1 MCHNKN
7 TKKIYFSTENFAHI
21 VCYLLN
27 SKRIIIQ
34 MYQINPY
41 VISVILLH
49 CGLLRLQLKL
59 NNIALMPF
67 LFKARLSHINQT
79 DIRYV
84 FYLLKLNNTRIRFLS
99 TEIKYHMNTCKYLLS
114 ICGLP
119 YRYLKRTLR
128 TILICFANKKKCSYS
143 SLMSSKD
150 I

>member
-1 MCHNKN
+1 MWFVK
-7 TKKIYFSTENFAHI
+7 TAVEIKI
-21 VCYLLN
+21 
-27 SKRIIIQ
+27 
-34 MYQINPY
+34 
-41 VISVILLH
+41 
-49 CGLLRLQLKL
+49 
-59 NNIALMPF
+59 IALMPF

-84 FYLLKLNNTRIRFLS
+84 FYLLKLNNTRIRFLL

-150 I
+150 IWLEKKKKKKKFFDLLSFGIYFAETYNVNNVSKALQQGSFNMVAFRTQT